1 MAGCGEVLQR
11 FDFEAG
17 GLNYCSWFVR
27 STWVPPNEL
36 TSAAF
41 GLVFDGAAIL
51 LARLVERGWDLPGG
65 HLEPGESAEEAMR
78 REVLEETGAVVR
90 ATSVFAHQLVR
101 LLSPRP
107 DGYRYSYPDGYQV
120 FFLAEIEK
128 WARSWKRTNR
138 WRPGCG
144 HQRKPGRLLG
154 YGVICRCTRQHWVL

>member
-27 STWVPPNEL
+27 STWVPSNEL

-65 HLEPGESAEEAMR
+65 HLEPGQSAEEAMR
-78 REVLEETGAVVR
+78 REVLEETGAVVS

-101 LLSPRP
+101 LLSPCP
-107 DGYRYSYPDGYQV
+107 GGYRYSYPDGYQV
-120 FFLAEIEK
+120 FFLAELENG
-128 WARSWKRTNR
+128 ARSWERTNR
-138 WRPGCG
+138 RRPGCG

-154 YGVICRCTRQHWVL
+154 CSVICRCTRQHWVL